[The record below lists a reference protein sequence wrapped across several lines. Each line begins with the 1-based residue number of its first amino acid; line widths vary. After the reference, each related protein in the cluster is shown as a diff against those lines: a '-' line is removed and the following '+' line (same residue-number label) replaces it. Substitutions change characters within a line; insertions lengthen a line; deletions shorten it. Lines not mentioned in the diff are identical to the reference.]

1 MIEQLQRELKDLV
14 SDNELGEV
22 FRRLKEEVLR
32 SDSDL
37 YDKLVLTEARYNK
50 RETDSVMGVLD
61 FEKDGIHF
69 ATTNQAL
76 LWLINKI
83 KIADL
88 KESLRVVVDK
98 HIHLSEEV
106 SYTCDRVTQNE
117 RVQLHYYEDP
127 SPKIRH
133 FYVHGDARQAVESL
147 VQRLGNELS
156 GKLLNWRDANYQPNQ
171 RFEFVK
177 CKPAAA
183 GMAKLFLINLQRE
196 LLTQFGLQ
204 PKANIMQ
211 SKLNELLQSPALQGK
226 LAGHPFGAEDF
237 VFILFTI
244 DDYNWN
250 PRVTPEVVKEFISNF
265 CDCQLPEDAPNFFI
279 FYGISYKKENETV
292 RNSVLEHIEQSFYGE
307 KLDEL
312 EPISRDEHVGE
323 WFSRYD
329 ILVPKGKTAEEA
341 AEALFPNQEL
351 LDMLDAEVALQRIIN
366 EHNKGLLPDI

>member
-1 MIEQLQRELKDLV
+1 MIEQLQAELKDLV
-14 SDNELGEV
+14 SDNELGEL

-37 YDKLVLTEARYNK
+37 YDKLILTEARYNK
-50 RETDSVMGVLD
+50 RETDSRMGVLD
-61 FEKDGIHF
+61 FEKDGISF

-88 KESLRVVVDK
+88 KESLRVAVDK
-98 HIHLSEEV
+98 RVHLSEAL
-106 SYTCDRVTQNE
+106 SFTCDRVTQNE
-117 RVQLHYYEDP
+117 LVQLHYYEDP
-127 SPKIRH
+127 SPRIRH
-133 FYVHGDARQAVESL
+133 FYIHGDARQAVESL
-147 VQRLGNELS
+147 VQRFGNELS
-156 GKLLNWRDANYQPNQ
+156 GSLLNWRDANYQPSQ

-183 GMAKLFLINLQRE
+183 QMAKLFLINLQRE

-204 PKANIMQ
+204 PKNNIMQ
-211 SKLNELLQSPALQGK
+211 SKLNELLQSPALQGNFT
-226 LAGHPFGAEDF
+226 GHPFGTDDF
-237 VFILFTI
+237 VFILLTI

-250 PRVTPEVVKEFISNF
+250 ARVTPEVVKEFISNF

-279 FYGISYKKENETV
+279 FYGISYKKENKAV
-292 RNSVLEHIEQSFYGE
+292 RQSVLEYIEQSSYGE

-312 EPISRDEHVGE
+312 HPVSRDEHIEE

-329 ILVPKGKTAEEA
+329 ILMPTGQTAEEA
-341 AEALFPNQEL
+341 AKKFFPTEER
-351 LDMLDAEVALQRIIN
+351 LDMMDVEAVLQRIIN
-366 EHNKGLLPDI
+366 DHNKGLIPDH